1 MSTVY
6 LMANKARLTKNG
18 QTLVLKYDDST
29 QKVIF
34 PFRTDLLVLIGNI
47 DITTPALKL
56 LMHHQIDTVFLN
68 KNGKFNGKLTF
79 NRGKNVLLRLRQFR
93 LVEDAAFSLKIARAI
108 ALGKMRN
115 QYVFANRIKRE
126 RKVPEVDQTLEQM
139 RALLKK
145 AQQADN
151 VQTLRGLE
159 GSHARLYFSI
169 FKYAFLVDWADFPG
183 RSMHP
188 PKSNVN
194 AVLSFLY
201 TLIMNRV
208 EAALETEGLDPYA
221 SFFHSINYGKVG
233 LAFDLMEEFRVPLS
247 DMLTVSLFNLGVLD
261 PQDFRKV
268 TFSSDNDEFPLDME
282 INEEEEE
289 AELVPVRR
297 EGILLN
303 EEGLRKVIT
312 QFEKRLENQI
322 LHPHAE
328 RRMNFKQIIRYQAQ
342 HLKRVINGEEQYYK
356 PLVIR

>member
-6 LMANKARLTKNG
+6 LMANQARLTKNG

-29 QKVIF
+29 SKVIF

-56 LMHHQIDTVFLN
+56 LMHHQIDTVFIN

-79 NRGKNVLLRLRQFR
+79 NRGKNVLLRQRQFR
-93 LVEDAAFSLKIARAI
+93 LIDDKSFSLAMARAI

-115 QYVFANRIKRE
+115 QFVFANRIKRE
-126 RKVPEVDQTLEQM
+126 RKIPEVQQTLEQM
-139 RALLKK
+139 SAIIKK

-169 FKYAFLVDWADFPG
+169 YKYAFLVDWADFPG

-201 TLIMNRV
+201 TLIMSRV

-221 SFFHSINYGKVG
+221 SFFHSINYGKTG
-233 LAFDLMEEFRVPLS
+233 LAFDLMEEFRVPLA
-247 DMLTVSLFNLGVLD
+247 DMLTVSLFNLGILD
-261 PQDFRKV
+261 PEDFRKV
-268 TFSSDNDEFPLDME
+268 TFSSENDDFPLDME
-282 INEEEEE
+282 ISEEEDEPVI
-289 AELVPVRR
+289 VPVTR

-303 EEGLRKVIT
+303 PEGLKKVIT

-328 RRMNFKQIIRYQAQ
+328 RRMNYKQIIRFQAQ
-342 HLKRVINGEEQYYK
+342 HFKRVINGEEQFYK
-356 PLVIR
+356 PFVIR